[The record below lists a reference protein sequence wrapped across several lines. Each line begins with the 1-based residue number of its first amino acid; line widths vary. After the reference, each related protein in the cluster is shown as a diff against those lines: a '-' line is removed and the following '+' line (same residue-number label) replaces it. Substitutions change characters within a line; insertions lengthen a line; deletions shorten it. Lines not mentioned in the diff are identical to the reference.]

1 MVALRR
7 FDPHGFQTK
16 CGFACGDAFQLAIH
30 MTRIDRQLTAD
41 FDFALATH
49 HAFEHD
55 VVSVWV
61 DVQVITDTHGLNQE
75 AQLGRQFFTHAFDA
89 GHQLAASFS
98 VDQGNQAVTNFQTN
112 QVDLVHIV
120 PVEFFWRVGRRSVF
134 DSLFSLLVLHF
145 TRHDHQA

>member
-1 MVALRR
+1 MGFVVAQHVRSVFTQDFVEVCRNSGGSIDHGVAEGTCLVALRR
-7 FDPHGFQTK
+7 FDPHSFQTK
-16 CGFACGDAFQLAIH
+16 CGFACGNAFQLAIH

-112 QVDLVHIV
+112 
-120 PVEFFWRVGRRSVF
+120 
-134 DSLFSLLVLHF
+134 
-145 TRHDHQA
+145 